1 MTETLH
7 EGDDTLVAG
16 LRAYAASVAKAVG
29 VGLESCCLEADEQAT
44 IYLAVDNR
52 VTGFTGRDAALL
64 WDEQTGWAVAVET
77 ASGEDLLLVA
87 VHHAD
92 LLPAP
97 AVVARWFAQVAEG
110 SLQSVTVRKR
120 QVDRAALAR
129 RLAQYVPAYGD

>member
-1 MTETLH
+1 MIETLH
-7 EGDDTLVAG
+7 EGDDTLDAG
-16 LRAYAASVAKAVG
+16 LRAYAASVAQAVG
-29 VGLESCCLEADEQAT
+29 VGLESCSLEADEQAT

-52 VTGFTGRDAALL
+52 IAGFTGRDAALL

-77 ASGEDLLLVA
+77 ASGEDLILVA

-110 SLQSVTVRKR
+110 SVHSVTVCKR
-120 QVDRAALAR
+120 RVDRAVLKC